1 MSGACGTEEKT
12 ETRQIGRDRNAQGAG
27 EESARPECGDFG
39 VQGGSAQR
47 ADQLLTVMLRMGEA
61 MIDCG
66 AEILRVEDTLNRIGF
81 AYGACSMNVF
91 VITSSIVITMEYAPG
106 LQRTQ
111 TKRIRGT
118 VGNDMTEL
126 EALNEL
132 SREICA
138 GQPPVEEFRRRLRE
152 VLPRE
157 NARISF
163 LHDASYH
170 ALLRKRASLASKR
183 CADAGMRAQGQVPGW
198 QSQEPERENSRSGAG
213 LYTRKWIVSLTG
225 YVLAAGAFAVFFGG
239 TALDGLMAAAAGA
252 LTWLFVETI
261 SPLCMNQIMAQLILS
276 FLSGLTIALL
286 TRLVPTAHMDKIMIG
301 DIMLLVPGIM
311 FTNAIRDMLL
321 GDTLS
326 GLLRFCEA
334 VLLAGMMAMG
344 FIAAIWLAGQM
355 F

>member
-1 MSGACGTEEKT
+1 MRGACWTEEKT
-12 ETRQIGRDRNAQGAG
+12 ETGQSGRDRNAQGAG
-27 EESARPECGDFG
+27 EESARPGCGDSG
-39 VQGGSAQR
+39 VQGGRALR

-106 LQRTQ
+106 LQCTQ

-132 SREICA
+132 SREICT
-138 GQPPVEEFRRRLRE
+138 GQPPVEEFQRRLRE

-163 LHDASYH
+163 LHDAPYH
-170 ALLRKRASLASKR
+170 AVLRKRASLASEE
-183 CADAGMRAQGQVPGW
+183 CADAGMRAQGQDPGR
-198 QSQEPERENSRSGAG
+198 QRYENSRSGEG
-213 LYTRKWIVSLTG
+213 LYARKRIVSLTG

-252 LTWLFVETI
+252 LTWFFVETI

>member
-12 ETRQIGRDRNAQGAG
+12 ETEQSEI
-27 EESARPECGDFG
+27 
-39 VQGGSAQR
+39 AQR
-47 ADQLLTVMLRMGEA
+47 ADRLLAVMLRMGEA

-118 VGNDMTEL
+118 VGNDMSEL

-138 GQPPVEEFRRRLRE
+138 GQPPVEEFQRRLQA

-157 NARISF
+157 NARMSF
-163 LHDASYH
+163 LHDAAYH
-170 ALLRKRASLASKR
+170 AGLLCTRKR
-183 CADAGMRAQGQVPGW
+183 M
-198 QSQEPERENSRSGAG
+198 
-213 LYTRKWIVSLTG
+213 VSLTG

-239 TALDGLMAAAAGA
+239 TALDGLMAATAGA

-276 FLSGLTIALL
+276 FLSGLTIAML
-286 TRLVPTAHMDKIMIG
+286 TRLVPTTHMDKIMIG

-344 FIAAIWLAGQM
+344 FIAAIWLAGQI

>member
-12 ETRQIGRDRNAQGAG
+12 ETEQSEI
-27 EESARPECGDFG
+27 
-39 VQGGSAQR
+39 AQR
-47 ADQLLTVMLRMGEA
+47 ADRLLAVMLRMGEA

-118 VGNDMTEL
+118 VGNDMSEL

-138 GQPPVEEFRRRLRE
+138 GQPPVEEFQRRLQA

-157 NARISF
+157 NDRMSF
-163 LHDASYH
+163 LHDAAYH
-170 ALLRKRASLASKR
+170 AGLLARDRNAAEKMQNSRDAAKLCTRKRMVSLA
-183 CADAGMRAQGQVPGW
+183 
-198 QSQEPERENSRSGAG
+198 
-213 LYTRKWIVSLTG
+213 G

-239 TALDGLMAAAAGA
+239 TALDGLMAATAGA

-276 FLSGLTIALL
+276 FLSGLTIAVL
-286 TRLVPTAHMDKIMIG
+286 TRLVPTTHMDKIMIG

-344 FIAAIWLAGQM
+344 FIAAIWLAGQI

>member
-213 LYTRKWIVSLTG
+213 LYTRKRIVSLTG

-261 SPLCMNQIMAQLILS
+261 SCADGAYGQNHDRRHHASGAGHYVYECDPGHAAGRYALGPASVLRGGASGRDDGDGIYCSDLAGGADILS
-276 FLSGLTIALL
+276 
-286 TRLVPTAHMDKIMIG
+286 
-301 DIMLLVPGIM
+301 
-311 FTNAIRDMLL
+311 
-321 GDTLS
+321 
-326 GLLRFCEA
+326 
-334 VLLAGMMAMG
+334 GMEQG
-344 FIAAIWLAGQM
+344 NKWP
-355 F
+355 

>member
-1 MSGACGTEEKT
+1 MSGACWTEEKT
-12 ETRQIGRDRNAQGAG
+12 ETGQSGRDRNAQGAG
-27 EESARPECGDFG
+27 EESARPGCGDSG
-39 VQGGSAQR
+39 VQGGRALR

-106 LQRTQ
+106 LQS
-111 TKRIRGT
+111 

-132 SREICA
+132 SREICT
-138 GQPPVEEFRRRLRE
+138 GQPPVEEFQRRLQA

-157 NARISF
+157 NARMSF
-163 LHDASYH
+163 LHDAAYH
-170 ALLRKRASLASKR
+170 AGLLARDRNAAEKMQNSRDAAKPCTRKR
-183 CADAGMRAQGQVPGW
+183 M
-198 QSQEPERENSRSGAG
+198 
-213 LYTRKWIVSLTG
+213 VSLTG

-239 TALDGLMAAAAGA
+239 TALDGLMAATAGA

-276 FLSGLTIALL
+276 FLSGLTIAML
-286 TRLVPTAHMDKIMIG
+286 TRLVPTTHMDKIMIG

-326 GLLRFCEA
+326 GLLRFW
-334 VLLAGMMAMG
+334 GNR
-344 FIAAIWLAGQM
+344 WL
-355 F
+355 